1 MNSFY
6 VINGKKVKR
15 VFFLIVAALF
25 AAGVVYVESDNI
37 IVFSQSTNPSAI
49 YSVPTD
55 KKVIALTFDISWGD
69 KRAEP
74 IIDILQQ
81 KGVQK
86 ATFFL
91 SAPWSKTHPALVK
104 KIADAGYEIGSH
116 GYKHDFYSSLNEEE
130 IRKQIATAHQVL
142 TSVTG
147 KEPNLI
153 RLPNGDFDKR
163 VLQIAN
169 ELNYKVIQ
177 WDTDSMDWKN
187 IGVDKIVKRVTER
200 AHPGDIVLLHASD
213 NSKQTHL
220 ALPQI
225 IDQLREKGYEFST
238 VTELIQQNEM
248 KSKTIQDKTTIQQH
262 LDDAG
267 GM

>member
-6 VINGKKVKR
+6 VINGKKLKR

-37 IVFSQSTNPSAI
+37 MVFSEGSNPAAI

-55 KKVIALTFDISWGD
+55 KKIIALTFDISWGD

-74 IIDILQQ
+74 ILNLLQEN
-81 KGVQK
+81 GVKK
-86 ATFFL
+86 ATFFI
-91 SAPWSKTHPALVK
+91 SAPWAKTHPNVVK
-104 KIADAGYEIGSH
+104 KIVEAGYEIGSH
-116 GYKHDFYSSLNEEE
+116 GHKHDNYSSLNDEE
-130 IRKQIATAHQVL
+130 IRKQITIAHQVIKDV
-142 TSVTG
+142 SG
-147 KEPNLI
+147 KEPHLI
-153 RLPNGDFDKR
+153 RMPNGDFDKR

-187 IGVDKIVKRVTER
+187 IGVDQIVKRVKER

-220 ALPQI
+220 ALPTI
-225 IDQLREKGYEFST
+225 IEDLRQKGYEFVS
-238 VTELIQQNEM
+238 VSELINQTEVNG
-248 KSKTIQDKTTIQQH
+248 KTLQDKTTIQQH
-262 LDDAG
+262 LHDAG

>member
-6 VINGKKVKR
+6 VISGKKMKR
-15 VFFLIVAALF
+15 IFFLIVAALF

-37 IVFSQSTNPSAI
+37 MVFSEGSNPSAI

-69 KRAEP
+69 KRAQP
-74 IIDILQQ
+74 ILDILQQ

-86 ATFFL
+86 ATFFV
-91 SAPWSKTHPALVK
+91 SSPWAKTHPTIVK

-116 GYKHDFYSSLNEEE
+116 GHKHDYYSRFNEED
-130 IRKQIATAHQVL
+130 IRKQIRIAHQL
-142 TSVTG
+142 ITDVTG

-169 ELNYKVIQ
+169 DLNYKVIQ
-177 WDTDSMDWKN
+177 WDTDSQDWKN
-187 IGVDKIVKRVTER
+187 IGVDNIVKRVTER

-213 NSKQTHL
+213 TSKQTHL
-220 ALPQI
+220 ALPLI
-225 IDQLREKGYEFST
+225 IDELKQKGYEFVS
-238 VTELIQQNEM
+238 VSELINQTDV

-262 LDDAG
+262 IHDAG

>member
-6 VINGKKVKR
+6 VISGKKMKR
-15 VFFLIVAALF
+15 VFFLVVAALF

-37 IVFSQSTNPSAI
+37 MVFSEGSSPAAI

-69 KRAEP
+69 KRAQP
-74 IIDILQQ
+74 ILDVLQQ
-81 KGVQK
+81 KNVNK

-91 SAPWSKTHPALVK
+91 SSPWTKTHPALVK
-104 KIADAGYEIGSH
+104 KIAESGYEIGSH
-116 GYKHDFYSSLNEEE
+116 GHKHDFYSSLNDEE
-130 IRKQIATAHQVL
+130 IRKQISIAHQVI
-142 TSVTG
+142 TDVSGT
-147 KEPNLI
+147 EPRLI

-187 IGVDKIVKRVTER
+187 IGVDNIVKRVVER

-213 NSKQTHL
+213 TSKQTHL
-220 ALPQI
+220 ALPII
-225 IDQLREKGYEFST
+225 IDELRQKGYEFVT
-238 VTELIQQNEM
+238 VSELINQTDI
-248 KSKTIQDKTTIQQH
+248 KGKTIQDKTTMQQQ
-262 LDDAG
+262 LNDAA